1 MKTTK
6 KKMKTKCYSKTTI
19 RVVTG
24 VEEKSGNSTSSSDS
38 NRRRSARKQ
47 ILKKKK
53 MATEE
58 IRLVPWRSRQAAVA
72 DEASLFH
79 TLTKDSGN
87 LLDV

>member
-47 ILKKKK
+47 ILKKKR
-53 MATEE
+53 ATEE

>member
-47 ILKKKK
+47 ILKKKNGDGRDK
-53 MATEE
+53 TRTMAF
-58 IRLVPWRSRQAAVA
+58 QA
-72 DEASLFH
+72 SCCC
-79 TLTKDSGN
+79 
-87 LLDV
+87 